1 MALFLIAIGAIL
13 AVAIVLLVVDIDINQ
28 TRRIEKQVARDVKRI
43 RAKTIKGWDAERIAE
58 RYPGIPHEQIRRVR
72 RAMERHQSATE
83 EVDLLKSLWS
93 IDIPEP
99 D

>member
-1 MALFLIAIGAIL
+1 MALALIAIGAIL
-13 AVAIVLLVVDIDINQ
+13 TVVIVLSVIDIDINQ
-28 TRRIEKQVARDVKRI
+28 TRRIEKQVARDVNRI
-43 RAKTIKGWDAERIAE
+43 RAKTIKGWDAERIAN
-58 RYPGIPHEQIRRVR
+58 RYPRIPPEHIRQVR

-83 EVDLLKSLWS
+83 EVDLLRSLWS